1 MTRRIPAKLMLAQL
15 HQTVGNE
22 EDLLV
27 LHRGHQGVFCQTNM
41 KADDAMKLLEQYGF
55 TLSQMPRKEKHDA

>member
-1 MTRRIPAKLMLAQL
+1 MTVRIPAKLMLAQL
-15 HQTVGNE
+15 HGTVGNE

-41 KADDAMKLLEQYGF
+41 KAADAIKLLEEYGF
-55 TLSQMPRKEKHDA
+55 ALSCAPRKEKHDA